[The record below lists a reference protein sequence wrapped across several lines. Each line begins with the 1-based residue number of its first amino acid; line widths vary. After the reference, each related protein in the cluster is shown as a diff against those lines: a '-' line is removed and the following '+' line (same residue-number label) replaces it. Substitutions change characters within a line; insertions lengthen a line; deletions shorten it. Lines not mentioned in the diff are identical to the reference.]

1 MSGLKVVF
9 MGTPDFAVPALE
21 RLLAS
26 RHRVVGVVT
35 QPDKPRGRGLK
46 LIPPPVKQIALQHG
60 ISPILQPE
68 KLKNPDF
75 INQLKE
81 LSADIFVV
89 VAFRI
94 LPEAVFTL
102 PPLGTINIH
111 PSLLPKYRGA
121 APLHWTIINGEKITG
136 VTIIRIQ
143 REVDA
148 GNILLQREV
157 PVLPDETV
165 GSLHDRLAKIGAEML
180 LETLDRLEK
189 GGLQPVP
196 QRDEEATPAPK
207 ITKEMCHLSF
217 NQPAEKVKNWIHG
230 LSPFPGAY
238 AFYQDK
244 MVKLYRARVE
254 DPGYRG
260 QPPGTIVEA
269 RGNRLWVACNPGL
282 LGILEL
288 QLAGKKRLRVEEL
301 LRGFSFRVG
310 DRLQ

>member
-21 RLLAS
+21 KLVKS

-46 LIPPPVKQIALQHG
+46 LEPPPVKKIALRHQ
-60 ISPILQPE
+60 IEPVLQPE
-68 KLKNPDF
+68 KLKDPQF
-75 INQLKE
+75 ITRLKQLA
-81 LSADIFVV
+81 ADVFVV

-94 LPEAVFTL
+94 LPEIVFTI

-111 PSLLPKYRGA
+111 PSLLPRYRGA
-121 APLHWTIINGEKITG
+121 APLHWTIINGEKVTG

-143 REVDA
+143 KEVDA

-165 GSLHDRLAKIGAEML
+165 GSLHDRLAEIGAEML
-180 LETLDRLEK
+180 LETLDRLQRGEIH
-189 GGLQPVP
+189 PIP
-196 QRDEEATPAPK
+196 QREEEATPAPK
-207 ITKEMCHLSF
+207 LTREMGHLSF
-217 NQPAEKVKNWIHG
+217 EQPAEQVKNWIHG

-238 AFYQDK
+238 AFYREK
-244 MVKLYRARVE
+244 MIKFYRARVE
-254 DPGYRG
+254 DPNYRE

-269 RGNRLWVACNPGL
+269 RGDRLLVACQPGL
-282 LGILEL
+282 LAILEL
-288 QLAGKKRLRVEEL
+288 QMAGKKRLKIEEF
-301 LRGFSFRVG
+301 LRGFSFQVNERFH
-310 DRLQ
+310 